1 MGSLAKKTVYIIEND
16 VILQRRIAALVRQSD
31 FLEVVGTR
39 ELLPAETAE
48 LQLAAPD
55 VLILDATQRNLKWP
69 QEIGRLR
76 QALPQTLIVC
86 THHAWREE
94 AVQSLL
100 ECGVASCLVKPFD
113 KAELLELLTC
123 LFASAAAE
131 AQNEVSCLGRH

>member
-16 VILQRRIAALVRQSD
+16 VILQRRIAALVRQSN

-39 ELLPAETAE
+39 DLLPAETAE
-48 LQLAAPD
+48 LQRAAPD

-94 AVQSLL
+94 AVRACWNAALPPVWL
-100 ECGVASCLVKPFD
+100 NPLTKPNCWNF
-113 KAELLELLTC
+113 
-123 LFASAAAE
+123 
-131 AQNEVSCLGRH
+131 